1 MLEDS
6 PYPEDRDFDKTEST
20 LYEDVRTKET
30 TFLATSFSKICLNI
44 NKKKT
49 TNKQLKSTLPEDD
62 VAVIMGN
69 LVLIF

>member
-49 TNKQLKSTLPEDD
+49 TNKQLKSTLPEND

-69 LVLIF
+69 LVLIS

>member
-44 NKKKT
+44 NKKTT

>member
-6 PYPEDRDFDKTEST
+6 PYHEDRDFDKTEST